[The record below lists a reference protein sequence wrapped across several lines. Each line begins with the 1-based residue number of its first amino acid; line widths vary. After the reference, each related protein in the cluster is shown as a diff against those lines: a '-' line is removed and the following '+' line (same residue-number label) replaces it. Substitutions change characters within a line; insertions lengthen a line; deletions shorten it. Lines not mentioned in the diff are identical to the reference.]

1 MSTPSKPYSCITA
14 YTEFAKL
21 VAEAESFTET
31 VPFSPPTEMMTF
43 FPAAC
48 FARTSA
54 LNWAT
59 V

>member
-1 MSTPSKPYSCITA
+1 MSTPSKPYSCITDQ
-14 YTEFAKL
+14 TELAKF

-54 LNWAT
+54 SNWST